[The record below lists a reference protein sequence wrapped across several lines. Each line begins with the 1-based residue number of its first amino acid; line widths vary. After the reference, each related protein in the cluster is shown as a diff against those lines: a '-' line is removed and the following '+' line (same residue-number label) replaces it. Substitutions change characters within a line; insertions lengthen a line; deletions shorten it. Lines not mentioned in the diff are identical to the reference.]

1 MTDTPRTDVI
11 ITKDNFVPGDV
22 IDLCYDLESKLAE
35 ATREIERL
43 RAERDELLES
53 IRPIVEEVTLAN
65 ECNAVG
71 GLVCIGFPEAR
82 IIHALAKSGEPK

>member
-43 RAERDELLES
+43 RSANNDLRSWLEDARRERNAAMQ
-53 IRPIVEEVTLAN
+53 IVD
-65 ECNAVG
+65 
-71 GLVCIGFPEAR
+71 I
-82 IIHALAKSGEPK
+82 ALKSGEPK